1 MFKIIGLTIAEC
13 WFLIYEILKV
23 LKSKI
28 VVNQSSINIAMSN
41 SIELKIENNVAWISL
56 NRPEVFNSFNR
67 EMAFLLQETLDNCE
81 KDTNIRAIVIT
92 GNGKAFCAGQDLKE
106 VTDPELNPG
115 FRKILEEHYNPIIQK
130 IRNIEKPIIAAV
142 NGVAAGAGANIALAC
157 DIVIA
162 AENASFIQAFSK
174 IGLIPDSAG
183 TFFLPRLIGFQKAS
197 ALMMLGDKVS
207 AVEALN
213 MGMIYKIYP
222 TGLFEEEVITL
233 AKTLAQMPT
242 KAIGLTKRLLNQSMT
257 NNLEQQLALE
267 SDLQIEASSS
277 NDYKEGVTAFVEK
290 RKPEFKGN

>member
-1 MFKIIGLTIAEC
+1 
-13 WFLIYEILKV
+13 
-23 LKSKI
+23 
-28 VVNQSSINIAMSN
+28 MSN
-41 SIELKIENNVAWISL
+41 SPERQRTGEAIELKIENNVAWISL

-67 EMAFLLQETLDNCE
+67 EMALSLQTVLDNCN
-81 KDTNIRAIVIT
+81 DDSNVRAIVIT

-106 VTDPELNPG
+106 VTDPDLNPG

-130 IRNIEKPIIAAV
+130 IRTIEKPIIGAI

-157 DIVIA
+157 DIVVA
-162 AENASFIQAFSK
+162 SEHASFIQAFSK
-174 IGLIPDSAG
+174 IGLVPDSAG

-207 AVEALN
+207 APEALN
-213 MGMIYKIYP
+213 IGMIYKLFP
-222 TGLFEEEVITL
+222 VATFEEEVKTI
-233 AKTLAQMPT
+233 AKNLAQMPT

>member
-1 MFKIIGLTIAEC
+1 
-13 WFLIYEILKV
+13 
-23 LKSKI
+23 
-28 VVNQSSINIAMSN
+28 MSN
-41 SIELKIENNVAWISL
+41 SIELKIENNIAWISL
-56 NRPEVFNSFNR
+56 NRPDVFNSFNR
-67 EMAFLLQETLDNCE
+67 EMALLLQKTLDDCSAN
-81 KDTNIRAIVIT
+81 TNVRSIVLT

-130 IRNIEKPIIAAV
+130 IRAIEKPIIGAV

-157 DIVIA
+157 DIVVA
-162 AENASFIQAFSK
+162 SENASFIQAFSK

-197 ALMMLGDKVS
+197 ALMMLGEKVS
-207 AVEALN
+207 AVEAVN
-213 MGMIYKIYP
+213 IGMIYKIFP
-222 TGLFEEEVITL
+222 AGIFEEEVL
-233 AKTLAQMPT
+233 ALAENLAQMPT
-242 KAIGLTKRLLNQSMT
+242 KALGLTKRLLNQSMT

-267 SDLQIEASSS
+267 SDLQIEASAS

>member
-1 MFKIIGLTIAEC
+1 
-13 WFLIYEILKV
+13 
-23 LKSKI
+23 
-28 VVNQSSINIAMSN
+28 MSN

-67 EMAFLLQETLDNCE
+67 EMALSLQDKLDECN
-81 KDTNIRAIVIT
+81 NNQAVRAIVLT

-130 IRNIEKPIIAAV
+130 IRTIEKPIIAAV

-157 DIVIA
+157 DIVVA
-162 AENASFIQAFSK
+162 SEHASFIQAFSK
-174 IGLIPDSAG
+174 IGLVPDSAG

-207 AVEALN
+207 APEAFSL
-213 MGMIYKIYP
+213 GMIYKLFP
-222 TGLFEEEVITL
+222 VATFEEEV
-233 AKTLAQMPT
+233 KTIAENLAQMPT